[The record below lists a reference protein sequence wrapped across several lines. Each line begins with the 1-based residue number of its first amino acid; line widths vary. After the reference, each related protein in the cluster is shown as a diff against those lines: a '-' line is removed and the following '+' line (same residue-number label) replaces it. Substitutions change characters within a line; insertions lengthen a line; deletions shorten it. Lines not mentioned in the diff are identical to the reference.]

1 MARRQI
7 PTFDTPLG
15 RTRDP
20 TARSATRCDRLPQP
34 SHQRWREG
42 RHDHRGEASVVG
54 EDGAVG
60 SRWLEPCQPAQVPAG
75 EPLLSRDSRLVQ
87 RIDHSLP
94 IEFIDGRVDRLVERR
109 DVGECLMGEVVR
121 LEVMPDDLD
130 IIKLGRV
137 FG

>member
-1 MARRQI
+1 V
-7 PTFDTPLG
+7 
-15 RTRDP
+15 
-20 TARSATRCDRLPQP
+20 
-34 SHQRWREG
+34 
-42 RHDHRGEASVVG
+42 AS
-54 EDGAVG
+54 
-60 SRWLEPCQPAQVPAG
+60 
-75 EPLLSRDSRLVQ
+75 LSRDSRLVQ